1 METEIK
7 RDLARTY
14 TTAAIKTLAEIA
26 SNPNSSDNSRVATC
40 NAILDRGFGKPMQ
53 HQQNVN
59 VNVGVNYLDYSEM
72 LAEQETE
79 EIKVVNYSVDN
90 LQLSL
95 SVSPKPPTKDQFVII
110 SLIHHSHIRFNQVA
124 NMRCCICLFQTRRG
138 IIQNK
143 RSLTF

>member
-7 RDLARTY
+7 RDLARAY
-14 TTAAIKTLAEIA
+14 KTAAIKTLAEIA

-59 VNVGVNYLDYSEM
+59 VNVGVNYLDYLEM

-90 LQLSL
+90 L
-95 SVSPKPPTKDQFVII
+95 
-110 SLIHHSHIRFNQVA
+110 
-124 NMRCCICLFQTRRG
+124 
-138 IIQNK
+138 
-143 RSLTF
+143 